1 VWPFRRKNPE
11 ESLRG
16 APEVRRLKTYS
27 AESGYVY
34 QYFYEGYL
42 GVLGGNVYVF
52 SVSVDRKNWSPVSV
66 IVLHKSYSA
75 WEKQQGRSL
84 AQNEVYAIAK
94 MGLFGVLDAHPPAE
108 VIGKEFKIGEERAL
122 EILEVLGL

>member
-1 VWPFRRKNPE
+1 VWPFRRKNLE

-34 QYFYEGYL
+34 QYFYEGYR
-42 GVLGGNVYVF
+42 GVLGGNAYVF
-52 SVSVDRKNWSPVSV
+52 SVSADRKNWSPVS
-66 IVLHKSYSA
+66 IVVVHNAYSV

-108 VIGKEFKIGEERAL
+108 VIGREFKISEERAL
-122 EILEVLGL
+122 EILALLEM